1 MYWGEFLT
9 VAIAHLF
16 AVASPGPDF
25 AVVTRQCVAAG
36 TKTGIWTS
44 LGVGAGILL
53 HVTYCILGVALLL
66 SQSPSLF
73 ALMKYLAAAYLI
85 YLGLQSIRAFLGRA
99 GSQKVGDFSPETGI
113 WKAFVLGF
121 LTNGLNPK
129 ATLFFLALF
138 TVVVGE
144 STPAAVQI
152 LYGIYLAV
160 ATFLWFTLVSKLFGT
175 SIVRSWL
182 LKGGAWFELGMGVV
196 LILLALQIVF
206 NTV

>member
-1 MYWGEFLT
+1 M
-9 VAIAHLF
+9 
-16 AVASPGPDF
+16 
-25 AVVTRQCVAAG
+25 
-36 TKTGIWTS
+36 
-44 LGVGAGILL
+44 
-53 HVTYCILGVALLL
+53 
-66 SQSPSLF
+66 
-73 ALMKYLAAAYLI
+73 
-85 YLGLQSIRAFLGRA
+85 
-99 GSQKVGDFSPETGI
+99 
-113 WKAFVLGF
+113 LGF

-196 LILLALQIVF
+196 LILLALQIVL
-206 NTV
+206 NTA